1 MGRVLGLDLGPN
13 SIGWALVDEPPSGGG
28 SGLVDMGVRV
38 FPEGVDAFDTAK
50 EVSKSE
56 DRRVKRGMR
65 RQTKR
70 RARRE
75 RLLASALVHVGMW
88 PSDKT
93 VRAEELAKDPYQLR
107 VRAVSGALTPFELGR
122 VMLHLCRR
130 RGFLS
135 NRKTDSLDSE
145 AKGLLAEINANE
157 AERVAGGFPTIGA
170 MLAQKASELIHSDRR
185 ENDHVRRRHLSRQQM
200 VDEFLAIW
208 KFQLQF
214 HPTLLTD
221 QLKFGSFGPPTV
233 LNPSTGKEE
242 LSHKPRAPISRR
254 HQERKGQTDLESFG
268 LFGILFFQRPLYW
281 PKSVIGLC
289 ELEPNQKRCPKADRV
304 VERFRILQE
313 VNNLRYIDSGDEIP
327 LNEAQRK
334 KLLDLLAV
342 DENVSFDKLRKKLG
356 FIESV
361 QFNLERGSRVGLK
374 GMTVDVK
381 LAHAKVFGKKWHD
394 RDELEKTAIVRLLLN
409 DDVDEYRKIERLRDQ
424 HGFSVEQAER
434 ALGVDFGT
442 GYSGLSRKAI
452 ERLLP
457 HMERGL
463 VYQSQSDP
471 KLSALHAAGY
481 LRRDEL
487 KRRLFDNL
495 PDFTRLKPADCR
507 IGDIPNPVVKRAL
520 VELRKVVNAVIR
532 EYGKPDAVHVELART
547 VQVGAERRKEMSKR
561 MRERQAIREDAQ
573 TEIRNA
579 GHAARRDGVIRFL
592 LWKEQGSECVYC
604 GRPISMAQLFGGE
617 IDVDHIL
624 PRSRCL
630 DDSQMNKVVAHR
642 SCNHDKGQR
651 TPHEWLAG
659 SRPGDYDRMVQHA
672 LSLMKRGMMP
682 YAKYR
687 RFVQKELELDKFV
700 ARQLTDTGYITRATV
715 EFLEL
720 LFDDSSCVLG
730 LKGQLTAELRWQW
743 GLDTI
748 LAELPGSPAWQD
760 EKAGRLSV
768 GEKNRADHRH
778 HAIDA
783 LVIALTN
790 RSRLHKLSELYR
802 KGGARQHG
810 EILLDP
816 WDFFRQDVAA
826 KVATINVSH
835 RVQRKVA
842 GGLHEETN
850 YGPTENKTEWAI
862 RKPVE
867 TLSANEVERIR
878 DGAIRRLVIK
888 KLLDAG
894 MEVGRG
900 KKLDANRVK
909 TALAGL
915 SLPSG
920 VPIKKVR
927 ITKPE
932 LTIRALRDGQPDST
946 FVKPGSTHHLC
957 IFEVEE
963 GGKPKRIALF
973 VTMLEA
979 MQRLKRHEPVVQR
992 THPEYPGARFVMSL
1006 SSRELVLGTVDG
1018 VERLLAFK
1026 TAASTQ
1032 GQLYFSDQYDGRRS
1046 GDQSKHVFTA
1056 NSLKARKVTVD
1067 PLGRV
1072 RWAND

>member
-1 MGRVLGLDLGPN
+1 MTRVLGLDLGPN
-13 SIGWALVDEPPSGGG
+13 SIGWALVDESPAGGG

-50 EVSKSE
+50 ETSKSE
-56 DRRVKRGMR
+56 DRRMKRGMR

-75 RLLASALVHVGMW
+75 RLLGCALIQAGLWPADTSAQA
-88 PSDKT
+88 DQ
-93 VRAEELAKDPYQLR
+93 LAMDPYQLR
-107 VRAVSGALTPFELGR
+107 VKALSSPLTPFELGR
-122 VMLHLCRR
+122 VLLHLCRR

-135 NRKTDSLDSE
+135 NRKTDAGDSE

-157 AERVAGGFPTIGA
+157 AERISGAFPTIGA
-170 MLAQKASELIHSDRR
+170 MLAAKAAAFSHSDRAA
-185 ENDHVRRRHLSRQQM
+185 NDHVRRRHLSRQQM

-208 KFQLQF
+208 SAQQPF
-214 HPTLLTD
+214 HQNRLTE
-221 QLKFGSFGPPTV
+221 QLKFGSFGPPMV
-233 LNPSTGKEE
+233 LNPKTGEEE
-242 LSHKPRAPISRR
+242 LSHKPRPSVSRR
-254 HQERKGQTDLESFG
+254 HQQRNGQTDLESFG

-281 PKSVIGLC
+281 PKSVVGLC
-289 ELEPNQKRCPKADRV
+289 ELEPNQKRCPKADRA
-304 VERFRILQE
+304 VERFRVLHE
-313 VNNLRYIDSGDEIP
+313 VNNLRYIDSGDETP
-327 LNEAQRK
+327 LNAQQRK
-334 KLLDLLAV
+334 KLIDLLAV
-342 DENVSFDKLRKKLG
+342 KEKVTFDDLRKKLG
-356 FIESV
+356 LIEGIR
-361 QFNLERGSRVGLK
+361 FNLERGSRAGLK
-374 GMTVDVK
+374 GMTVDFK
-381 LAHAKVFGKKWHD
+381 LAKAVGKGWHD
-394 RDELEKTAIVRLLLN
+394 REEAEKTAIVRLLLN

-424 HGFSVEQAER
+424 HGFTVEQAEK
-434 ALGVDFGT
+434 ALGVDLGT
-442 GYSGLSRKAI
+442 GYAGLSRRAI
-452 ERLLP
+452 EKLLP

-463 VYQSQSDP
+463 IYQSQSDP
-471 KLSALHAAGY
+471 EQSAVHAAGY

-487 KRRLFDNL
+487 QRRLFDNL

-507 IGDIPNPVVKRAL
+507 LGDIPNPVVKRAL

-532 EYGKPDAVHVELART
+532 EHGKPDAVHVELART

-561 MRERQAIREDAQ
+561 MRDREAIREDAVS
-573 TEIRNA
+573 EIRNA
-579 GHAARRDGVIRFL
+579 GHAARREGIVRYL
-592 LWKEQGSECVYC
+592 LWKEQASECIYC
-604 GRPISMAQLFGGE
+604 GRPISMAQLFGGA

-642 SCNHDKGQR
+642 TCNHDKGQR

-659 SRPGDYDRMVQHA
+659 SRPADYDRMVQHA

-682 YAKYR
+682 YPKYR
-687 RFVQKELELDKFV
+687 RFVQKELELDKFI
-700 ARQLTDTGYITRATV
+700 ARQLTDTGYITSATV
-715 EFLEL
+715 EFLQL
-720 LFDDSSCVLG
+720 LFDEPSRVLG

-748 LAELPGSPAWQD
+748 LSELPGSPAWQD
-760 EKAGRLSV
+760 EQGGRVSV

-790 RSRLHKLSELYR
+790 RSRLHKLSELFR
-802 KGGARQHG
+802 KGGAKQHG

-816 WDFFRQDVAA
+816 WEFFRQDIAARVA
-826 KVATINVSH
+826 KINISH

-850 YGPTENKTEWAI
+850 YGPTENKHEWAV

-867 TLSANEVERIR
+867 LLSANEVERIR
-878 DGAIRRLVIK
+878 DGAIRRLVIA
-888 KLLDAG
+888 KLKAAGLD
-894 MEVGRG
+894 VGRG
-900 KKLDANRVK
+900 NKMDANRVK
-909 TALAGL
+909 AALAEL
-915 SLPSG
+915 ALPSG

-932 LTIRALRDGQPDST
+932 LTIRPLHEGNPDST

-957 IFEVEE
+957 IFEVAES
-963 GGKPKRIALF
+963 GKTKRTAVFI
-973 VTMLEA
+973 TMLEA
-979 MQRLKRHEPVVQR
+979 MQRLKRHEPVIQR
-992 THPEYPGARFVMSL
+992 THPELPDAKFVMSL
-1006 SSRELVLGTVDG
+1006 SSRELVLAEVDG
-1018 VERLLAFK
+1018 VERLLTFK

-1032 GQLYFSDQYDGRRS
+1032 GQLYFADQYDARRS
-1046 GDQSKHVFTA
+1046 GSQSKFVFTA

-1067 PLGRV
+1067 PLGRI